1 MKKQSDRHYAY
12 FWKYLKIRYKST
24 YRTKACQSFFEQI
37 CLDWVYS
44 LDHYVKADV
53 ELFTLDQQRI
63 FDVALHEELIVV
75 CISGQ
80 VMEFLDE

>member
-1 MKKQSDRHYAY
+1 MILEKS
-12 FWKYLKIRYKST
+12 KIRYKST

-37 CLDWVYS
+37 SLDRVYS
-44 LDHYVKADV
+44 LDHYVKAYV
-53 ELFTLDQQRI
+53 ELFALDQQRI
-63 FDVALHEELIVV
+63 FDVALYKILIMV